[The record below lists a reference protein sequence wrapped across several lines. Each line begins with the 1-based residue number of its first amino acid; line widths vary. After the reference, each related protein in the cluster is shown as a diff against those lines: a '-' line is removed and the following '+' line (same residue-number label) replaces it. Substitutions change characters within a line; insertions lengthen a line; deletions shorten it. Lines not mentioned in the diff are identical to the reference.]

1 MNHVPLS
8 SPPPLSLPRAPVLR
22 TWLKFSTSVSDLVI
36 PFGFVEEALVCVFVF
51 VSFKCDPG
59 ESVPSLW
66 TRTGE
71 EEKRRRWALHASAAP
86 IRSEFVHFRSI
97 GKRDEEKLA
106 LASTKPGGR
115 PDRVPVPNTNYV
127 RRRRRSR
134 KRRRRRWWLRKR
146 RAKRPGGITS
156 GPSKSRPL
164 ADKEG
169 GGPTPCTRPPRRKS
183 SCCNAASEPPRKSKK
198 NFSFFLSLSLSLFLS
213 SRRLPRRPA
222 SRRRE
227 LRPKFVGRCLTGLIF
242 YVLEKCGK

>member
-169 GGPTPCTRPPRRKS
+169 GGGPRPAPVHRGESRVVATPPQNRPGKV
-183 SCCNAASEPPRKSKK
+183 KK
-198 NFSFFLSLSLSLFLS
+198 TFPFFSLSLSLSFSLPDVCLADRRVADVSCVPNLS
-213 SRRLPRRPA
+213 DVAWL
-222 SRRRE
+222 
-227 LRPKFVGRCLTGLIF
+227 V
-242 YVLEKCGK
+242 